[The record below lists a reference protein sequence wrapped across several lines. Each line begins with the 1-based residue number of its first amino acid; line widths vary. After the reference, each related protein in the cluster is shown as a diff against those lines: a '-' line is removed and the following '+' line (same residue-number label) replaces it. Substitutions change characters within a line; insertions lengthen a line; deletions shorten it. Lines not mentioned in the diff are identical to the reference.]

1 MFVAPMPS
9 WQAQYN
15 QKRSEHRTDNVANS
29 TGASVHKPRSHD
41 EPGTERD
48 VEKAQWP
55 CDLRHG
61 NYRYRDDQRADQM
74 VAVSKRR
81 YIPKNEPGE
90 HQESTD
96 QHTDGQCPWDRDP
109 ARRRTADRR
118 ERSIETGM

>member
-74 VAVSKRR
+74 VAVQ
-81 YIPKNEPGE
+81 
-90 HQESTD
+90 QEAVHS
-96 QHTDGQCPWDRDP
+96 QERAW
-109 ARRRTADRR
+109 RTSGKH
-118 ERSIETGM
+118 RSAH